1 VNAAKQPTT
10 EHASQ
15 NHSVN
20 HSSAGANHR
29 SAAEIGRT
37 EAGPRPVP
45 ELGRQRTARNPSQ
58 VDAVLDNGL
67 RVIAVRRTGVPLVE
81 ARLRVPF
88 AGTHRTH
95 AARAE
100 LLSITLLA
108 GTARRDRT
116 DVDVE
121 LARVGGELGATADP
135 ERLLVTGS
143 ALSSGLDVLLD
154 VLADALTAAVHR
166 SDEVQ
171 LEKERL
177 VSQLAMA
184 RSQPR
189 TIARLA
195 LQRRR
200 YGDHP
205 VTRELPEVQ
214 DLEPVTPA
222 AVRSMQRR
230 CVVPRGSSLILVG
243 DLSPDAAVDA
253 VAKALDGWRSDR
265 TAVELPP
272 LPELRGGNLQLVH
285 RPDAVQSQLRL
296 SAQAVPRTD
305 ERYPALQLANLVFG
319 GYFSARLPEN
329 IREDKGYTYGA
340 HSWLEF
346 SPHGATLVVE
356 TDTATGVTAAA
367 LHEIRYELGRMVVS
381 PPDDAE
387 LDSARRYAIGS
398 LSISM
403 ASQAGLA
410 STLNGLVG
418 VGLDLEWLLGH
429 PARLAAVTRDQ
440 VAAVAAELFAP
451 SRFTG
456 VVVGDAGVLSA
467 PLSALGGVDLA

>member
-1 VNAAKQPTT
+1 VNAAKQPIA
-10 EHASQ
+10 EA
-15 NHSVN
+15 
-20 HSSAGANHR
+20 AGTHR
-29 SAAEIGRT
+29 SAEEIGHT
-37 EAGPRPVP
+37 AQGPRPLP
-45 ELGRQRTARNPSQ
+45 PLSRQRIGRNPAYE
-58 VDAVLDNGL
+58 DTVLDNGL
-67 RVIAVRRTGVPLVE
+67 RVIAVRRSGVPLVE

-100 LLSITLLA
+100 LLSTTLLA
-108 GTARRDRT
+108 GTERRDRT
-116 DVDVE
+116 QVDVD
-121 LARVGGELGATADP
+121 LAHVGGELGASVDP

-143 ALSSGLDVLLD
+143 GLASGIEVLLE
-154 VLADALTAAVHR
+154 VLADALTGAVHR
-166 SDEVQ
+166 ADEVE

-189 TIARLA
+189 TIARMA

-214 DLEPVTPA
+214 DLEPVGPP
-222 AVRSMQRR
+222 AVRTMQRR
-230 CVVPRGSSLILVG
+230 SVVPRGSSLILVG
-243 DLSPDAAVDA
+243 DLKPSNAITA
-253 VAKALDGWRSDR
+253 VAKAMDGWRSDR

-272 LPELRGGNLQLVH
+272 LPVLRGGNLQLVH
-285 RPDAVQSQLRL
+285 RADAVQSQLRL

-305 ERYPALQLANLVFG
+305 ERYPALQLANLIYG

-329 IREDKGYTYGA
+329 IREDKGYTYSA
-340 HSWLEF
+340 HSWIEF
-346 SPHGATLVVE
+346 NPQGATVIIE

-387 LDSARRYAIGS
+387 LESARNYAIGS

-410 STLNGLVG
+410 STLNSLVG
-418 VGLDLEWLLGH
+418 VGLDVDWLRGH

-451 SRFTG
+451 SNFTG
-456 VVVGDAGVLSA
+456 VVVGDAERIGPQLA
-467 PLSALGGVDLA
+467 ALGGVDPA